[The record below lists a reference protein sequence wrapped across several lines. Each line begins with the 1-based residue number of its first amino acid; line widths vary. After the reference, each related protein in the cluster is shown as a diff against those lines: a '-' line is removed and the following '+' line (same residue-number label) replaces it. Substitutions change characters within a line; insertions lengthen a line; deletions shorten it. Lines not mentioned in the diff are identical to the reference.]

1 MALFIDIHTAL
12 ERHEADWMTLLIFW
26 GSYELIT
33 CYRLLALP
41 RCTLGINILVISPS
55 IMVSVNL
62 KLPLVY
68 FTEPIRRA
76 IGGPVHRPAAVWLTL
91 RTFLHWIIG
100 LKQQDKVNAAC
111 KFHSELPV
119 TERSGIQEYFHAKL
133 ELKNTSLWSWREAQI
148 IVCFSC
154 RDRLLLA
161 IWVLLH
167 FIELNQM
174 RWKSTV
180 GNRAIEMIN
189 MLQSRVC
196 MCEREINTI
205 K

>member
-1 MALFIDIHTAL
+1 MRLIEWRFLF
-12 ERHEADWMTLLIFW
+12 FW
-26 GSYELIT
+26 CSYELII

-41 RCTLGINILVISPS
+41 RCTLGINILVISPN
-55 IMVSVNL
+55 IMV
-62 KLPLVY
+62 LPLVY
-68 FTEPIRRA
+68 FTEPIKRA
-76 IGGPVHRPAAVWLTL
+76 IGGPVLHPAHTHVWLTL

-100 LKQQDKVNAAC
+100 LKQPDKVNAAC
-111 KFHSELPV
+111 KFHSELPM

-133 ELKNTSLWSWREAQI
+133 ELKNTNLWSWREAQI
-148 IVCFSC
+148 IECFSC

-180 GNRAIEMIN
+180 GNRAIEIN

-196 MCEREINTI
+196 VRDLNKIRTVWWWL
-205 K
+205 